1 MSTSE
6 GNRDTSTLT
15 FVTAVMHISEQNGC
29 SDRPIDD
36 GGALAIFAVIVG
48 VCLICEN
55 LLLINVI
62 VRTRTLHTNT
72 NILVASLAITDV
84 LVGVQVCIMGLSE
97 QPTGLRSWL
106 ELTPDQVRI
115 FDSFLTGLNYSLATV
130 SITHLSVLTLDRY
143 LYLLWPLHY
152 QIRVT
157 RRKVLATAGILWTLG
172 LVYLLSAIIILRKP
186 EYHMVCI
193 IWDTPAEYGTW
204 PLVSVY
210 VVSMFVVFASTK
222 GITNI
227 ALRHRRKRQ
236 PILMARKSNP
246 LRPFSKGKPKENN
259 DIAEVCTTMKSSSG
273 ICQISKKDCGIKN
286 VPLAVAI
293 DNSFTNVDLKDVAES
308 GIVKSI
314 NDMTSNIRLNR
325 NSMASLQ
332 SVSPNSD
339 SYVDPYVAQDEA
351 LHGMN
356 MVNSTLQR
364 GAVNSSKLFEER
376 NDKTYNAVGA
386 GIADSSCAANSVR
399 EILSLDINKSLE
411 QQSMLLRR
419 EHTGLCT
426 SSSEVKGKPAPA
438 NTVNAYNNIKPQ
450 EGSTR
455 LLSKENV
462 KIIKFV
468 FIMCG
473 CFLLCTLI
481 PLFSFLIKSTYPDLP
496 FPKHLNAVMFI
507 ILGSNSGMNFL
518 IITLMNK
525 DFRAVLIRTLPRC
538 RLSS

>member
-15 FVTAVMHISEQNGC
+15 LVTAVMHISEQNGC
-29 SDRPIDD
+29 SDRHIDD
-36 GGALAIFAVIVG
+36 GGGLATFAVIVG

-106 ELTPDQVRI
+106 ELTPYQVRI
-115 FDSFLTGLNYSLATV
+115 FDSFLTGLNYSLVTV

-143 LYLLWPLHY
+143 LYLLWPFHY

-246 LRPFSKGKPKENN
+246 LRPFSKGKPMEN
-259 DIAEVCTTMKSSSG
+259 DGIAEICTTMKSPSG
-273 ICQISKKDCGIKN
+273 ICQISKIDCGVKN
-286 VPLAVAI
+286 IVI
-293 DNSFTNVDLKDVAES
+293 DSSFTNMNLEDTTES
-308 GIVKSI
+308 GIVKSV
-314 NDMTSNIRLNR
+314 NYMTSNIRLSG
-325 NSMASLQ
+325 NSMASSQ
-332 SVSPNSD
+332 SGSPNTD
-339 SYVDPYVAQDEA
+339 ANVGTYVAQDET
-351 LHGMN
+351 LHEIN

-364 GAVNSSKLFEER
+364 GAVNSSKLFGEK
-376 NDKTYNAVGA
+376 NDKTCNAVGA
-386 GIADSSCAANSVR
+386 GLAASNDVANSVK
-399 EILSLDINKSLE
+399 EILFLDMNKSLE
-411 QQSMLLRR
+411 QQSIVIRR

-426 SSSEVKGKPAPA
+426 SSSEVEGKPAPA
-438 NTVNAYNNIKPQ
+438 NTVDAYNKIKQQ

-481 PLFSFLIKSTYPDLP
+481 PLFSFVIKSTYPD
-496 FPKHLNAVMFI
+496 FSVPKYLNPVMLI
-507 ILGSNSGMNFL
+507 MLGSNSGMNFL

-525 DFRAVLIRTLPRC
+525 DFRASLIKTLPRC